1 MSQSQGEVTSILM
14 TYFSDTKKIDFS
26 FVSKGNNFEDTHHY
40 VMNVT
45 IKTLWAFKRENT
57 SFKSYLFYAL

>member
-1 MSQSQGEVTSILM
+1 MLQSQGEVTSILM
-14 TYFSDTKKIDFS
+14 TYFSYTKKIDFS
-26 FVSKGNNFEDTHHY
+26 FVSKENHFEGTHHY

-57 SFKSYLFYAL
+57 GFKSYLFYAV